1 MKKKTLLFIGV
12 ATLALGCMFGCASSE
27 SVEATEVVTESVEE
41 VTEEATEEVTE
52 VSDAEP
58 SEEAKVGSLED
69 YYTQPEIKDA
79 MDSQFAKQL
88 EGSLGNTYS
97 DISVDFEGNE
107 CIYSYTFKKFR
118 SASSFDPNSENSSL
132 QSATNTLFKSMRR
145 EAGVADDTQITVT
158 YAYFNSDGSEIGRV
172 SFTDPADDAEVE
184 ADADADTEAFVE
196 EDAETDAE

>member
-12 ATLALGCMFGCASSE
+12 ATLALVCMFGCASSE

-41 VTEEATEEVTE
+41 ATEEVTEEVTE

-79 MDSQFAKQL
+79 MDSQLAKQL
-88 EGSLGNTYS
+88 EGSLGNSYS
-97 DISVDFEGNE
+97 DISVDFVGNE
-107 CIYSYTFKKFR
+107 CIYSYTFK
-118 SASSFDPNSENSSL
+118 SEMNFDLNSVKSSL

-158 YAYFNSDGSEIGRV
+158 YAYFNPDGSEIGRV

-184 ADADADTEAFVE
+184 ADADTEAFVE